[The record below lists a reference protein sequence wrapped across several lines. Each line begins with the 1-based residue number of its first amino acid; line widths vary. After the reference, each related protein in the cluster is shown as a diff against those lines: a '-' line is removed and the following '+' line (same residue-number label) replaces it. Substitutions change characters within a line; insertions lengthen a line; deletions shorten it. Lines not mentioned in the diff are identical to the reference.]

1 MNGSADCR
9 DIRHAL
15 GVYVLGAIDPAERS
29 VVDVHLSTCPDCR
42 EELAGLAGLPAL
54 LRRIPVG
61 EAQQL
66 ADDDVDELP
75 GTGLGGAGLTGAG
88 LAGAGRTVASL
99 PGAEVPSADMLD
111 SLLAR
116 TTRARQARRW
126 RGLAAAA
133 AVVLVA
139 GVAGAAG
146 WSATHHGDEDAG
158 SSAVA
163 AHFTSATATNPAT
176 HVAATVRYAAQD
188 WGTVLDTTVKNVP
201 TGARCQLVVTDSS
214 GHRMVVG
221 GWTTTYDE
229 AGVWYPGSA
238 PVALDSVR
246 SFEITSQ
253 GKVLV
258 TVRAH

>member
-1 MNGSADCR
+1 MTGSADCR

-29 VVDVHLSTCPDCR
+29 VVDAHLSTCPECR

-75 GTGLGGAGLTGAG
+75 GAG
-88 LAGAGRTVASL
+88 LAGA
-99 PGAEVPSADMLD
+99 EVPSEEMLR

-146 WSATHHGDEDAG
+146 WSATHDSEGDAD

-176 HVAATVRYAAQD
+176 HVAATVRYAAKD
-188 WGTVLDTTVKNVP
+188 WGTVLDTQVKNVP

-214 GHRMVVG
+214 GHSTVVG
-221 GWTTTYDE
+221 GWTTSYDE

-238 PVALDSVR
+238 PIALDSVR

-258 TVRAH
+258 TVKPH

>member
-1 MNGSADCR
+1 MTGSADCR

-29 VVDVHLSTCPDCR
+29 VVDVHLSTCPECR

-75 GTGLGGAGLTGAG
+75 GAGL
-88 LAGAGRTVASL
+88 
-99 PGAEVPSADMLD
+99 PGPEVPSADMLP
-111 SLLAR
+111 SLLGR
-116 TTRARQARRW
+116 TTQARQARRW

-139 GVAGAAG
+139 GIGGATG
-146 WSATHHGDEDAG
+146 WSAVHHAEESGEDSG
-158 SSAVA
+158 SNSAVPA
-163 AHFTSATATNPAT
+163 NFTSVSATDPVT
-176 HVAATVRYAAQD
+176 HVAATVRYAAKD
-188 WGTVLDTTVKNVP
+188 WGTVLDTKVKNVP
-201 TGARCQLVVTDSS
+201 AGDRCQLLVTDSS
-214 GHRMVVG
+214 GHTTVVG
-221 GWTTTYDE
+221 SWTTSYDE
-229 AGVWYPGSA
+229 SSVWYPGSSG
-238 PVALDSVR
+238 VTLDSVR
-246 SFEITSQ
+246 SFEVMSQ

-258 TVRAH
+258 RVLAH

>member
-15 GVYVLGAIDPAERS
+15 GVYVLGAIDPAERAM
-29 VVDVHLSTCPDCR
+29 VDAHLSTCPECR

-54 LRRIPVG
+54 LRRIPVA

-75 GTGLGGAGLTGAG
+75 GD
-88 LAGAGRTVASL
+88 
-99 PGAEVPSADMLD
+99 EVPSEEMLR

-116 TTRARQARRW
+116 TTQARQARRW

-139 GVAGAAG
+139 GAAGAAG
-146 WSATHHGDEDAG
+146 WSAVHHTVGGAG
-158 SSAVA
+158 GSAVP

-176 HVAATVRYAAQD
+176 HVAATVRYAAKG
-188 WGTVLDTTVKNVP
+188 WGTVLDTQVKNVP

-214 GHRMVVG
+214 GHSTVVG

-229 AGVWYPGSA
+229 GSVWYPGSS
-238 PVALDSVR
+238 PVALDSVH

-253 GKVLV
+253 GKVLI
-258 TVRAH
+258 TVMAH

>member
-1 MNGSADCR
+1 MTGSADCR

-15 GVYVLGAIDPAERS
+15 GVYVLGAIDPAERAA
-29 VVDVHLSTCPDCR
+29 VDGHLSTCPECR

-66 ADDDVDELP
+66 ADDDLDELP
-75 GTGLGGAGLTGAG
+75 G
-88 LAGAGRTVASL
+88 
-99 PGAEVPSADMLD
+99 PEVPSDEMLR

-116 TTRARQARRW
+116 AKQARQARRW

-146 WSATHHGDEDAG
+146 ASALQHSGGAG
-158 SSAVA
+158 SGPVA
-163 AHFTSATATNPAT
+163 THFTSVSATDPVT
-176 HVAATVRYAAQD
+176 HVAATVRYSPRN
-188 WGTVLDTTVKNVP
+188 WGTVLDTRVRNVP
-201 TGARCQLVVTDSS
+201 AGARCQLVVTDSS
-214 GHRMVVG
+214 GRSTVVG
-221 GWTTTYDE
+221 GWTTSYDE
-229 AGVWYPGSA
+229 STVWYPGSS
-238 PVALDSVR
+238 PVTQDSVR

-258 TVRAH
+258 KVMAH

>member
-15 GVYVLGAIDPAERS
+15 GVYVLGAIDPAERTM
-29 VVDVHLSTCPDCR
+29 VDVHLSICPDCR

-75 GTGLGGAGLTGAG
+75 G
-88 LAGAGRTVASL
+88 
-99 PGAEVPSADMLD
+99 AEVPSEEMLR

-139 GVAGAAG
+139 GAAGAAG
-146 WSATHHGDEDAG
+146 WSALHHTAGGAG
-158 SSAVA
+158 SSVVP

-176 HVAATVRYAAQD
+176 HVAATVRYAAKE
-188 WGTVLDTTVKNVP
+188 WGTVLDTQVKNVP

-214 GHRMVVG
+214 GHSTVVG
-221 GWTTTYDE
+221 GWTTSYDE

-238 PVALDSVR
+238 PIALDSVR

-258 TVRAH
+258 TVKPH

>member
-15 GVYVLGAIDPAERS
+15 GVYVLGAIDPAERTM
-29 VVDVHLSTCPDCR
+29 VDVHLSICPDCR

-75 GTGLGGAGLTGAG
+75 G
-88 LAGAGRTVASL
+88 
-99 PGAEVPSADMLD
+99 AEVPSEEMLR

-139 GVAGAAG
+139 GAAGAAG
-146 WSATHHGDEDAG
+146 WSAMHHTAGGGG
-158 SSAVA
+158 SSAVP

-176 HVAATVRYAAQD
+176 QVAATVRYAAKG
-188 WGTVLDTTVKNVP
+188 WGMVLDTRVKNVP

-214 GHRMVVG
+214 GHHTVVG

-229 AGVWYPGSA
+229 GSVWYPGSS

>member
-29 VVDVHLSTCPDCR
+29 VVDAHLSTCPECR

-75 GTGLGGAGLTGAG
+75 GAG
-88 LAGAGRTVASL
+88 LAGA
-99 PGAEVPSADMLD
+99 EVPSEEMLR

-146 WSATHHGDEDAG
+146 WSATHDSEGDAD

-176 HVAATVRYAAQD
+176 HVAATVRYAAKD
-188 WGTVLDTTVKNVP
+188 WGTVLDTQVKNVP

-214 GHRMVVG
+214 GHSTVVG
-221 GWTTTYDE
+221 GWTTSYDE

-238 PVALDSVR
+238 PIALDSVR

>member
-1 MNGSADCR
+1 MTGSADCR

-15 GVYVLGAIDPAERS
+15 GVYVLGAIDPADRS
-29 VVDVHLSTCPDCR
+29 MVDAHLSTCPECR

-66 ADDDVDELP
+66 ADDDLDETAGGLP
-75 GTGLGGAGLTGAG
+75 G
-88 LAGAGRTVASL
+88 
-99 PGAEVPSADMLD
+99 PEVPSDEMLR

-146 WSATHHGDEDAG
+146 WSATHDSDGDAD

-176 HVAATVRYAAQD
+176 HVAATVRYAAKD
-188 WGTVLDTTVKNVP
+188 WGTVLDTRVKNVP
-201 TGARCQLVVTDSS
+201 DGDRCQLVVTDSS
-214 GHRMVVG
+214 GHSTVVG
-221 GWTTTYDE
+221 GWTTSYDE

-238 PVALDSVR
+238 PIALDSVR

-258 TVRAH
+258 TVKPH

>member
-1 MNGSADCR
+1 MTGSADCR

-15 GVYVLGAIDPAERS
+15 GVYVLGAIDPAERAM
-29 VVDVHLSTCPDCR
+29 VDAHLSTCPECR

-66 ADDDVDELP
+66 ADDDLDELAD
-75 GTGLGGAGLTGAG
+75 AGL
-88 LAGAGRTVASL
+88 
-99 PGAEVPSADMLD
+99 PEAEVPSAEMLD

-116 TTRARQARRW
+116 TTQARQTRRW

-139 GVAGAAG
+139 GIGGAAG
-146 WSATHHGDEDAG
+146 WSAVHHAAG
-158 SSAVA
+158 TGSSSAVPA
-163 AHFTSATATNPAT
+163 NFTSASATNPVT

-188 WGTVLDTTVKNVP
+188 WGTVLDTRVDNVP
-201 TGARCQLVVTDSS
+201 AGDRCQLLVTDSS
-214 GHRMVVG
+214 GRTTVVG
-221 GWTTTYDE
+221 SWTTSYDE
-229 AGVWYPGSA
+229 RSVWYPGSSG
-238 PVALDSVR
+238 VALDSVR
-246 SFEITSQ
+246 SFEVMSQ

-258 TVRAH
+258 KVPVH

>member
-1 MNGSADCR
+1 MTGSADCR

-29 VVDVHLSTCPDCR
+29 VVDAHLSTCPECR

-75 GTGLGGAGLTGAG
+75 GAGL
-88 LAGAGRTVASL
+88 
-99 PGAEVPSADMLD
+99 PGPEVPSAEMLP
-111 SLLAR
+111 SLLGR
-116 TTRARQARRW
+116 TTQARQARRW

-139 GVAGAAG
+139 GIGGAAG
-146 WSATHHGDEDAG
+146 WSAVHHAEDSAEDSG
-158 SSAVA
+158 SSSVVPAN
-163 AHFTSATATNPAT
+163 FTSVSATDPVT
-176 HVAATVRYAAQD
+176 HVAATVRYAAKD
-188 WGTVLDTTVKNVP
+188 WGTVLDTKVKNVP
-201 TGARCQLVVTDSS
+201 AGDRCQLLVTDSS
-214 GHRMVVG
+214 GHTTVVG
-221 GWTTTYDE
+221 SWTTSYDE
-229 AGVWYPGSA
+229 SSVWYPGSSG
-238 PVALDSVR
+238 VTLDSVR
-246 SFEITSQ
+246 SFEVMSQ

-258 TVRAH
+258 RVPAR

>member
-15 GVYVLGAIDPAERS
+15 GVYVLGAIDPAERTT
-29 VVDVHLSTCPDCR
+29 VDVHLSTCPECR

-54 LRRIPVG
+54 LRRIPVE
-61 EAQQL
+61 EAQQV
-66 ADDDVDELP
+66 AGDDLD
-75 GTGLGGAGLTGAG
+75 
-88 LAGAGRTVASL
+88 
-99 PGAEVPSADMLD
+99 EVPSEEMLR

-116 TTRARQARRW
+116 TTHARQARRW

-139 GVAGAAG
+139 GAAG
-146 WSATHHGDEDAG
+146 WSALHQSAG
-158 SSAVA
+158 AGGGSAMP
-163 AHFTSATATNPAT
+163 AHFTSATATDPAT
-176 HVAATVRYAAQD
+176 HVAATVRYAAKG
-188 WGTVLDTTVKNVP
+188 WGTVLDTQVKNVP
-201 TGARCQLVVTDSS
+201 TGARCQLMVTDSS
-214 GHRMVVG
+214 GHATVVG

-229 AGVWYPGSA
+229 GSVWYPGSA
-238 PVALDSVR
+238 PVAPDSVR

-258 TVRAH
+258 TVKTH

>member
-1 MNGSADCR
+1 MTGSADCR

-29 VVDVHLSTCPDCR
+29 VVDAHLSTCPECR

-75 GTGLGGAGLTGAG
+75 GAGL
-88 LAGAGRTVASL
+88 
-99 PGAEVPSADMLD
+99 PGPEVPSAEMLP
-111 SLLAR
+111 SLLGR
-116 TTRARQARRW
+116 TTQARQARRW

-139 GVAGAAG
+139 GIGGAAG
-146 WSATHHGDEDAG
+146 WSAVHHAEDSAEDSG
-158 SSAVA
+158 SSSVVPAN
-163 AHFTSATATNPAT
+163 FTSVSATDPVT
-176 HVAATVRYAAQD
+176 HVAATVRYAAKD
-188 WGTVLDTTVKNVP
+188 WGTVLDTKVKNVP
-201 TGARCQLVVTDSS
+201 AGDRCQLLVTDSS
-214 GHRMVVG
+214 GHTTVVG
-221 GWTTTYDE
+221 SWTTSYDE
-229 AGVWYPGSA
+229 SSVWYPGSSG
-238 PVALDSVR
+238 VTLDSVR
-246 SFEITSQ
+246 SFEVMSQ

-258 TVRAH
+258 RVPAH

>member
-1 MNGSADCR
+1 MTGSADCR

-29 VVDVHLSTCPDCR
+29 VVDAHLSTCPECR

-75 GTGLGGAGLTGAG
+75 GAGL
-88 LAGAGRTVASL
+88 
-99 PGAEVPSADMLD
+99 PGPEVPSAEMLP
-111 SLLAR
+111 SLLGR
-116 TTRARQARRW
+116 TTQARQARRW

-139 GVAGAAG
+139 GIGGAAG
-146 WSATHHGDEDAG
+146 WSAVHHAEESAEDSG
-158 SSAVA
+158 SNSAVPA
-163 AHFTSATATNPAT
+163 NFTSVSATDPVT
-176 HVAATVRYAAQD
+176 HVAATVRYAAKD
-188 WGTVLDTTVKNVP
+188 WGTVLDTKVKNVP
-201 TGARCQLVVTDSS
+201 AGDRCQLLVTDSS
-214 GHRMVVG
+214 GHTTVVG
-221 GWTTTYDE
+221 SWTTSYDE
-229 AGVWYPGSA
+229 SSVWYPGSSG
-238 PVALDSVR
+238 VTLDSVR
-246 SFEITSQ
+246 SFEVMSQ

-258 TVRAH
+258 RVLAH